1 MSVDVHDAAAPV
13 RPEIEVEPSEAVTVG
28 DVERP
33 LPLIERV
40 VNNESF
46 QRLMILVVLIVVW
59 EIYARWLHNSLL
71 FPTFTETVQ
80 TFSRDI
86 ANGVLVNR
94 TLTSLRTLALGYAAG
109 LACAAVFTTVA
120 VASTIGTR
128 ILSTLTSM

>member
-94 TLTSLRTLALGYAAG
+94 TLTSHNVISR
-109 LACAAVFTTVA
+109 
-120 VASTIGTR
+120 
-128 ILSTLTSM
+128 